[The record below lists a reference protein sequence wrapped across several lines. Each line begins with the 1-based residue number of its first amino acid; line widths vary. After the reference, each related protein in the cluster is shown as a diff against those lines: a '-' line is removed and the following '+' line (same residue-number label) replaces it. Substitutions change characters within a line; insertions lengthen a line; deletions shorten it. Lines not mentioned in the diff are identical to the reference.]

1 MAKCDIC
8 TRNSILEYRSATHT
22 EGSNR
27 VWKPNIR
34 KVTLV
39 VDGVKKR
46 MERVC
51 AKCLRS
57 SKAEKTV

>member
-8 TRNSILEYRSATHT
+8 NKGQHFGIQLSHSHRRT
-22 EGSNR
+22 NR
-27 VWKPNIR
+27 IWKPNIR

-39 VDGVKKR
+39 VDGVKKK
-46 MERVC
+46 MNVC

-57 SKAEKTV
+57 SKVEKAV